1 MKTDFRTYKTLG
13 PTLIFFLSLSRL
25 VKDQVSLY
33 AIGDE
38 MFSHAMLETETTL
51 GISNRGVN
59 TRSWLHGSEKSKRP
73 KKGTRPVKA
82 GRSYYH

>member
-13 PTLIFFLSLSRL
+13 PTLFFFLSLNRL
-25 VKDQVSLY
+25 VKDKVSLY

-38 MFSHAMLETETTL
+38 MFFRVMLETETTL

-59 TRSWLHGSEKSKRP
+59 TSN
-73 KKGTRPVKA
+73 
-82 GRSYYH
+82 